1 MSLRPQRHITVRVCL
16 DVKAVDVEYKA
27 VFDLSV
33 VHPLFDLRYFI
44 LPLID

>member
-1 MSLRPQRHITVRVCL
+1 MSLRPRRHIIIGVCL

-27 VFDLSV
+27 AFDLSV

-44 LPLID
+44 LPSID